1 MYHMNIRCQF
11 NRLEREMKKIC
22 RNINMQMEW
31 MSIRCRGRAYAF
43 YFHVEKNVLARSQE
57 HVNRFT
63 IIDIE
68 LGRNKQQPEQ
78 SIKDAHHSNQ
88 LSYLLDALQA
98 SRSHAHY
105 NEAQLHYY
113 SCIYGQHV

>member
-1 MYHMNIRCQF
+1 MSVFSELKVCGFPLIFTVLCTHMNIRCQF

-63 IIDIE
+63 LIDIE
-68 LGRNKQQPEQ
+68 LGEQATTRAVNKRCTPFE
-78 SIKDAHHSNQ
+78 SIVVFIGCTS
-88 LSYLLDALQA
+88 S
-98 SRSHAHY
+98 
-105 NEAQLHYY
+105 
-113 SCIYGQHV
+113 I